1 MSDSVT
7 VRKVPGVPS
16 VTRALRGA
24 LALLALLPWVTPR
37 LHAYP
42 VPAVTADTTNLTSTA
57 RVHPLYLEED
67 RWGGYTG
74 WSVRDRQGFLWLAT
88 DNGLKRYDGYNF
100 RVYTADSTREG
111 SIGSAAIRFLMLQRK
126 NGALWAAGGNLNRYH
141 VATDSFTTYNVSNLA
156 HIRDIHEDQ
165 DGLFWIGGEGF
176 GLVRFSPNNGEIL
189 ERLFLNTDDAHI
201 WSIEPRRG
209 TRQLWLATAGGLV
222 LFDTVSRDL
231 KRYYLPIDLNTGMEV
246 IRAVAEDDQGR
257 VWIATLQGLFM
268 LDPATGAY
276 RHYDGANMGLT
287 NDVLWSVMTDSHG
300 QVWASTDKQGVV
312 KYLPETDN
320 FLHFPASAYDP
331 HRFPRGA
338 IPHMH
343 EDHEGH
349 IWFSA
354 GNYGVYRLSEH
365 LEKFRAYTHSSEY
378 QDSLAFNN
386 VLGLLE
392 DRDGYIWVATDG
404 GGLDRFDPRTN
415 RFTHYRHDPNDPES
429 LSSDAV
435 ISLAQDSRGYI
446 WAGTWGGGLSRLDP
460 ATGKFSTLQRDPDAP
475 PERTLADNN
484 IFRIVVDKN
493 DRLLLSVWRR
503 GLQIYDQ
510 KAGLFESY
518 LPLADTS
525 NSGIRSESINDILP
539 TADGKYWIAGY
550 KGLELFSP
558 ETGKFTSPE
567 IPINEAISDL
577 HLDDAGFLW
586 VATNKNLLR
595 YNPATHATEFFTT
608 HDGLSDEFVVSIE
621 QDDKGFLWLGTRN
634 GINRFDPRTKEIK
647 TFDELDGL
655 PGSQFNRFS
664 HLKTRSGWMY
674 FGGTQ
679 GLTAFNPNDLPRN
692 EYPPQVHFIGGQID
706 QNSLDPR
713 VTGGPDVVLNHLKQ
727 LNLTSKQRSL
737 ELRFTATGLVSPG
750 KNQFRYRLLGLE
762 NEWNTVDSKQ
772 RQVRYSN
779 LPHGTYRFQVLA
791 SNNEGVWGA
800 KAKELVVDVAPAW
813 WHTWWARSLYLLLF
827 IMSTY
832 AFSYWRLAS
841 NRRRERQLEV
851 LVSEQTSKLK
861 EANRS
866 IIHLNTELEQRVA
879 HRTRELSME
888 IEERRE
894 SEAKANYIAYH
905 DALTGLYNRA
915 WLLNHLAGL
924 IKEVQEGSGRFA
936 LLFVG
941 GDRFRKIN
949 DTYGHLQ
956 GDLLLKAMSERLLD
970 ILPDGGHAVR
980 LGSDEFTIVVD
991 EIKAT
996 HSVERLAAQIT
1007 AAFREQFFIEKVR
1020 MSLSVSVGF
1029 VVCDN
1034 TYVDPSQV
1042 LRNANIA
1049 MQKAKDRGR
1058 GVWQMFDDEIL
1069 QQTLDM
1075 AALEVD
1081 LKQALARG
1089 QFSVVYQP
1097 IIMVETGYLN
1107 GFEVLLR
1114 WRHPERGMVPPDRFI
1129 GLAESLGL
1137 IFDIG
1142 LWVLETACVQLK
1154 AWQESLSLVKLPTIA
1169 VNLSPVQLEHVDLLE
1184 HIDEVFRR
1192 TGVSRSNIKFE
1203 ITESALLKH
1212 TDTVDG
1218 LLESLR
1224 ERGIELAIDDFGTG
1238 YSSLS
1243 YLDKLPVQVL
1253 KIDRTFVNALT
1264 ETRNNSGAHEIVR
1277 ATISLAHNLN
1287 MRVVAEG
1294 IETQDQL
1301 DALHSYGCDYGQG
1314 YFIARP
1320 MSPEDAA
1327 VFLANATL
1335 GSFPDERSINNS

>member
-1 MSDSVT
+1 M
-7 VRKVPGVPS
+7 
-16 VTRALRGA
+16 ALSI
-24 LALLALLPWVTPR
+24 LPLVAFNS
-37 LHAYP
+37 HA
-42 VPAVTADTTNLTSTA
+42 ATSIA
-57 RVHPLYLEED
+57 KVHPLYLEED
-67 RWGGYTG
+67 RWGGYTS

-100 RVYTADSTREG
+100 RVYTPDPVHKAV
-111 SIGSAAIRFLMLQRK
+111 IGSAAIRFLMLQRK
-126 NGALWAAGGNLNRYH
+126 KGTLWAAGANLNRYH
-141 VATDSFTTYNVSNLA
+141 AATDSFTTYDVSDSA
-156 HIRDIHEDQ
+156 HIRDIYEDQ
-165 DGLFWIGGEGF
+165 AGIFWIGGEGF

-189 ERLFLNTDDAHI
+189 ERLFQNTEDAHI
-201 WSIEPRRG
+201 WSIEPRKG
-209 TRQLWLATAGGLV
+209 TSQIWLATSGGLL
-222 LFDTVSRDL
+222 LFDTVSRDQ
-231 KRYYLPIDLNTGMEV
+231 KRFYLPIDLSTGMEV
-246 IRAVAEDDQGR
+246 IRALAEDDRGQL
-257 VWIATLQGLFM
+257 WIATQQGLFV
-268 LDPATGAY
+268 LDPASGDY
-276 RHYDGANMGLT
+276 RLYDSADMGLSS
-287 NDVLWSVMTDSHG
+287 NVLWSVMKDSRG
-300 QVWASTDKQGVV
+300 QIWASTDKQGVV
-312 KYLPETDN
+312 KYLPETDS

-343 EDHEGH
+343 EDYEGH

-354 GNYGVYRLSEH
+354 GSYGVYRLSEH
-365 LEKFRAYTHSSEY
+365 LEKFRAFANSSEY
-378 QDSLAFNN
+378 RDSLAFNN
-386 VLGLLE
+386 VLGMLE
-392 DRDGYIWVATDG
+392 DRHGYIWVATDG

-415 RFTHYRHDPNDPES
+415 QFIHYRHDANDPES

-435 ISLAQDSRGYI
+435 ISLAEDSRGYI

-460 ATGKFSTLQRDPDAP
+460 ATGKFSTLRRDPDAP

-484 IFRIVVDKN
+484 IFRIVVDPQ

-510 KAGLFESY
+510 KTGLFESY
-518 LPLADTS
+518 LPLADTN

-539 TADGKYWIAGY
+539 TGDGKYWIAGY

-558 ETGKFTSPE
+558 ETGTFTSPA
-567 IPINEAISDL
+567 IPITEAISDL
-577 HLDDAGFLW
+577 HLDEGGFLW

-595 YNPATHATEFFTT
+595 YNPFTNAAEFFTT
-608 HDGLSDEFVVSIE
+608 RDGLSDEFVVSIE
-621 QDDKGFLWLGTRN
+621 QDDRGFLWLGTRN
-634 GINRFDPRTKEIK
+634 GLNRFDPRTKEVK
-647 TFDELDGL
+647 TFGVLDGL
-655 PGSQFNRFS
+655 SGSQFNRFS
-664 HLKTRSGWMY
+664 HLKTRDGLMY
-674 FGGTQ
+674 FGGTE
-679 GLTAFNPNDLPRN
+679 GFTAFDPADLPRN
-692 EYPPQVHFIGGQID
+692 EHPPQVHFIGGQID
-706 QNSLDPR
+706 QLPLDPR
-713 VTGGPDVVLNHLKQ
+713 AAGGPELVLNHLTQ
-727 LNLTSKQRSL
+727 LRLNSQQRNL
-737 ELRFTATGLVSPG
+737 ELRFTATSFVAPTQ
-750 KNQFRYRLLGLE
+750 NRFRYRLLGLE
-762 NEWNTVDSKQ
+762 KEWTTVDGKH
-772 RQVRYSN
+772 RQVRYNN
-779 LPHGTYRFQVLA
+779 LPHGTYRFQLLA
-791 SNNEGVWGA
+791 SNNEGVWA
-800 KAKELVVDVAPAW
+800 ATAKELVVIVDPAW
-813 WHTWWARSLYLLLF
+813 WNTWWARGLYLVLF
-827 IMSTY
+827 ILSTY
-832 AFSYWRLAS
+832 AFSYWRLTS

-915 WLLNHLAGL
+915 WLLKHLAEL
-924 IKEVQEGSGRFA
+924 INEVQGGTGRFA

-956 GDLLLKAMSERLLD
+956 GDLLLKAMAERLVE

-991 EIKAT
+991 AVKTT
-996 HSVERLAAQIT
+996 HSIERLAGQIT
-1007 AAFREQFFIEKVR
+1007 AAFKEQFIIEKVR

-1034 TYVDPSQV
+1034 TYREPSHV

-1058 GVWQMFDDEIL
+1058 GIWQMFDDEIL

-1081 LKQALARG
+1081 LKNALARG

-1097 IIMVETGYLN
+1097 IIVVETGDLN

-1129 GLAESLGL
+1129 PIAESLGL

-1154 AWQESLSLVKLPTIA
+1154 TWQESMSLVQLPTIA

-1192 TGVSRSNIKFE
+1192 TGVNRNSIKFE

-1264 ETRNNSGAHEIVR
+1264 EARNSNGGAHEIVR

-1301 DALHSYGCDYGQG
+1301 DALSAYGCDYGQG

-1327 VFLANATL
+1327 VFLKNATI
-1335 GSFPDERSINNS
+1335 GGFGEKDPFIRSSS